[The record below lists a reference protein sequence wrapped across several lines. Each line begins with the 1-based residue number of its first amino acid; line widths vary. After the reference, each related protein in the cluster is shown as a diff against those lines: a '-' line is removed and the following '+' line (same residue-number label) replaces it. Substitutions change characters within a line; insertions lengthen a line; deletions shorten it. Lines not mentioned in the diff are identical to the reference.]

1 MIKLPLLHS
10 TAEICW
16 LVAEGRAKECEIVV
30 FYFCSAPI
38 LNGRVKWFNVRNGYG
53 FITRLVC
60 VCMCACVRA
69 CVCVC
74 VRLRVC
80 VCVCVRVRACVCVCV
95 CARAHACCVQLH
107 FSHNSAPSSV
117 LVMCALY
124 ISCHRR
130 NTEHH
135 RMYCGLLLHTMHTQL
150 HTHACTHARTHTH
163 ISTHAHTHTHT

>member
-16 LVAEGRAKECEIVV
+16 LVAEGKAKECEIVV

-74 VRLRVC
+74 VR
-80 VCVCVRVRACVCVCV
+80 VRVCVCV
-95 CARAHACCVQLH
+95 CARACVRVCVCVCTCTCMLCAASFQPQFCSLQCTCNVCPLHQLPTSGYTFVCVQ
-107 FSHNSAPSSV
+107 
-117 LVMCALY
+117 
-124 ISCHRR
+124 
-130 NTEHH
+130 
-135 RMYCGLLLHTMHTQL
+135 
-150 HTHACTHARTHTH
+150 
-163 ISTHAHTHTHT
+163 